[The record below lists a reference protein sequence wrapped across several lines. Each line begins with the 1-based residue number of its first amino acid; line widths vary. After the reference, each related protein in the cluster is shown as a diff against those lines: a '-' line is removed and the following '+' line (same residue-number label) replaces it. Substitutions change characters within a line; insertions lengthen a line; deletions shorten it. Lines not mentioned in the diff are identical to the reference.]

1 MVALQFA
8 PIPGLPAVDVGVF
21 GGSGFYSFLDHVTEI
36 VIDTPWGAPSAP
48 LAIGTI
54 AGLRVAFLARH
65 GRAHEVPPHRVNYR
79 ANVAAMAQL
88 GVRSLLAPFAAG
100 SLQPTIHPGEF
111 VVVDQLVDRTS
122 ARPETFHDHFDG
134 GPQHVSLAD
143 PYDPRLRTLLVD
155 VGREHGITVHDGGT
169 VVVVN
174 GPRFSTRAESAW
186 FATMGW
192 HVVNMTQHPE
202 AALAREAGLRF
213 GAVAL
218 VTDYDAGL
226 AGSPEVAPVTQDEVF
241 ALFEQNVD
249 RIRSVLYGTITRLA
263 APGVGVPLRSPSTA
277 QPGATPARVR

>member
-1 MVALQFA
+1 MALQFA
-8 PIPGLPAVDVGVF
+8 RIPSLPAVDVGVF
-21 GGSGFYSFLDHVTEI
+21 GGSGFYSFLDDVTQI
-36 VIDTPWGAPSAP
+36 AVDTAWGPPSAP
-48 LAIGTI
+48 LAVGTVGGI
-54 AGLRVAFLARH
+54 RVAFLPRH
-65 GRAHEVPPHRVNYR
+65 GREHEVPPHRVNYR

-88 GVRSLLAPFAAG
+88 GARMLLAPFAAG
-100 SLQPTIHPGEF
+100 SLQPTIRPGEF

-122 ARPETFHDHFDG
+122 GRQETFHDHFDD
-134 GPQHVSLAD
+134 GPQHVSLAE
-143 PYDPRLRTLLVD
+143 PYDPGLRALLVD
-155 VGREHGITVHDGGT
+155 VAREQGVTVHDGGT

-186 FATMGW
+186 FATMGC

-241 ALFEQNVD
+241 AIFEQNVD
-249 RIRSVLYGTITRLA
+249 RIRRVLYGAITRLA
-263 APGVGVPLRSPSTA
+263 APTAGVPPRSPSTA
-277 QPGATPARVR
+277 QPGAIPARAR